1 MKARLLT
8 VVMTMALLTV
18 HPAEAQRQQQRS
30 TARGA
35 APASSSIALSGG
47 AGVGWTRPACSY
59 CRRSMDAGPVMYL
72 EATSQLNPRFAL
84 GGQANLW
91 ARNSDVFVLMGTLGV
106 VAHMYPNPASPLF
119 LKAGLGYLTY
129 RAYDSDGDLVSN
141 GPAIQLGAGYRF
153 QFSNGLAITNF
164 ANLLTSRYGTLRSD
178 DEVLVENMGVTSIQL
193 GIAISRY

>member
-1 MKARLLT
+1 MTTRSLTLLAAA
-8 VVMTMALLTV
+8 VLLSAQ
-18 HPAEAQRQQQRS
+18 PAAAQQAQRTTGRV
-30 TARGA
+30 
-35 APASSSIALSGG
+35 APASNGTIAVSGG
-47 AGVGWTRPACSY
+47 AGVGWLRPACAY
-59 CRRSMDAGPVMYL
+59 CRRSLDAGPVMYL

-91 ARNSDVFVLMGTLGV
+91 AKTSDIFVLVGTLGV
-106 VAHMYPNPASPLF
+106 VAHMYPNPSSPFF

-153 QFSNGLAITNF
+153 QFSNGLALTNF